1 LKNLTLGNVLPVLQ
15 RKQLQT
21 WLKSNT
27 TGDTKIRAG
36 VPKNWIVG
44 DKTGSGSYGTT
55 NDIGI
60 MWPPKCSPIVVAVY
74 YTQDKKDAV
83 ADKDI
88 VASAVYIIVDEFSR
102 TNKCLT
108 N

>member
-1 LKNLTLGNVLPVLQ
+1 
-15 RKQLQT
+15 
-21 WLKSNT
+21 LKSNT
-27 TGDTKIRAG
+27 TGDNKIKAG
-36 VPKNWIVG
+36 VPKNWIIG

-60 MWPPKCSPIVVAVY
+60 IWPPKCSPIVVAVY
-74 YTQDKKDAV
+74 YTQDKKEAV
-83 ADKDI
+83 ADKNI
-88 VASAVYIIVDEFSR
+88 IASAVHIIIDEFSR